1 MLTTCQGEDIPAI
14 PEFNV
19 TRLNFHDA
27 ELPKAT
33 KGMVADASITVRND
47 FPLDLALPPLKF
59 DVLVANCLPTE
70 PFIMLADASIQGVHI
85 KPKEDVQVN
94 ATGFVREISQS
105 LTDACPQSG
114 KSPLDALLGGYIQG
128 QATTIYVRGST
139 NQSPETPTWISDFLS
154 DITLP
159 VPFTGHALKN
169 LIQSF
174 SLTDVHFSLPD
185 PMADPESEE
194 SQPSISAMIKA
205 LIALPEEMNFAVDV
219 QHVRASADVFYKKRK
234 LGELNLRKWQ
244 KASSSRV
251 EGHGDEKP
259 LLLVESAIE
268 NAPLDITDDDVFTE
282 VVQALIFGRKPVVLT
297 IEAKVDIKMGT
308 ALGLMTVR
316 EIPAE
321 GDVPVQRGLAV
332 IP

>member
-1 MLTTCQGEDIPAI
+1 
-14 PEFNV
+14 
-19 TRLNFHDA
+19 
-27 ELPKAT
+27 
-33 KGMVADASITVRND
+33 
-47 FPLDLALPPLKF
+47 
-59 DVLVANCLPTE
+59 
-70 PFIMLADASIQGVHI
+70 
-85 KPKEDVQVN
+85 
-94 ATGFVREISQS
+94 
-105 LTDACPQSG
+105 
-114 KSPLDALLGGYIQG
+114 
-128 QATTIYVRGST
+128 
-139 NQSPETPTWISDFLS
+139 
-154 DITLP
+154 
-159 VPFTGHALKN
+159 
-169 LIQSF
+169 
-174 SLTDVHFSLPD
+174 
-185 PMADPESEE
+185 MADPESEE